1 MTFSQAQVER
11 LALEIETRNAVNIK
25 LNCAGEAL
33 RSFLSSKVGTKI
45 RTAENKFT
53 KKMAEAIR
61 EVLTEC
67 GLFID
72 ESSRRY
78 NDELKFYVPFESGGS
93 TLYLNVEKVYYYDNR
108 VGYVKGYTYLGDVGY
123 SGILESVPSAESTV
137 ARKCDYS
144 LEQIAASLN
153 EMDELKKKISEV
165 EHEIYEFRHYFP

>member
-25 LNCAGEAL
+25 LNCAGETL
-33 RSFLSSKVGTKI
+33 RSFLASKVGTKI

-67 GLFID
+67 GLFFD
-72 ESSRRY
+72 ESNRRY
-78 NDELKFYVPFESGGS
+78 NDEFKFYVPFESGGS
-93 TLYLNVEKVYYYDNR
+93 TLYLNVEKVYSYGNR

-123 SGILESVPSAESTV
+123 SGILESVPSAESTA

-144 LEQIAASLN
+144 LERIVASLN
-153 EMDELKKKISEV
+153 EIDELKKKISEV